1 MEQIINEIKNNIKYI
16 ENNFKYTNF
25 VHKLIFENYANI
37 TKDEVLNFS
46 FPLTALVGK
55 NGCNKTRV
63 LQALYGVPEGKTVG
77 DFWFSTSLD
86 PIVDKDPD
94 RGNPKYLYVY
104 STTDDETSRLP
115 VYYNRIFTKTKK
127 DPDYWETRNLTKK
140 LKLEYG
146 LPSNKPKCDPIIKN
160 CIFIDSKIE
169 LSAYDIFFNFNGRES
184 GKRTNYRDNKRFIRS
199 KSKYIKSNIE
209 NKNIRYAAHKSPQ
222 NEIPNELTEQ
232 HLEWISKILGK
243 DYDEI
248 VQIFHKH
255 YKFWGDSLFLNKEY
269 SEARAGSGELKVV
282 NIVRRILDAEH
293 HSLILL
299 DEPEI
304 SLHPG
309 AQLQLLNFFL
319 DQIRKKNHQIVF
331 TTHSPTIIKYLPPEA
346 IRLFTKTSREKSF
359 SIKENVSSL
368 VAFSEFGEPIAQRK
382 NIFVEDETAKL
393 IIEKVLETSPDL
405 TPDAF
410 HVLFTPGG
418 ASDLMSSTIPNIMY
432 SPQNMFVIF
441 DGDQNHSSDELN
453 YKKIHLE
460 KINDPNKYNAE
471 LKRII
476 FGLTGINTNN
486 IRFAKNSGS
495 NKDEENKILLRFL
508 TFFDSNVHFLPQ
520 MIPED
525 IIWNIETNLPLFQN
539 NKEKLSEI
547 DSDTTMN
554 SKNKLFS
561 YAKFLSNDDEQ
572 EARQLYPVLLTQLI
586 KNFAEHQNEDFQ
598 TIESMLEYIQNN

>member
-1 MEQIINEIKNNIKYI
+1 MEQIIDEIKNNIKYI

-25 VHKLIFENYANI
+25 VHKIVFDNYANI
-37 TKDEVLNFS
+37 KKDEILNFT

-63 LQALYGVPEGKTVG
+63 LQALYGVPKGKTVG

-86 PIVDKDPD
+86 PIVDRDPE
-94 RGNPKYLYVY
+94 RGNAKYTYVY
-104 STTDDETSRLP
+104 SDDSDENSRYP
-115 VYYNRIFTKTKK
+115 VYYNRTRREN
-127 DPDYWETRNLTKK
+127 DPDYWETRSLTKRLRNEYNISEGT
-140 LKLEYG
+140 LKCPPLE
-146 LPSNKPKCDPIIKN
+146 KN

-169 LSAYDIFFNFNGRES
+169 LSAYDIFFNFHGRDT
-184 GKRTNYRDNKRFIRS
+184 GKRTNYRDNKRTIRS
-199 KSKYIKSNIE
+199 KAPYVLRNIE
-209 NKNIRYAAHKSPQ
+209 NKNITNAAYQKPQ
-222 NEIPNELTEQ
+222 NDLPVTLPADVLI
-232 HLEWISKILGK
+232 WISSILGK
-243 DYDEI
+243 DYVEAT
-248 VQIFHKH
+248 QLFHKH
-255 YKFWGDSLFLNKEY
+255 YKYWGDSLFLNKEY
-269 SEARAGSGELKVV
+269 SEARAGSGELKVINMV
-282 NIVRRILDAEH
+282 MKILKAEH

-460 KINDPNKYNAE
+460 KVNDPNKYNAE

-495 NKDEENKILLRFL
+495 NKDEENEILLRFL